1 MPASKKRKQQR
12 IQKSDDTSLHSV
24 STADLQNEIF
34 KRESK
39 LALLIKK
46 RDRFLKRAERLNAQI
61 QQGIEMPN
69 SPKEKAVKTEAANS
83 NGSLLV
89 TLTTVLQGKKMK
101 LAEMEK
107 AVKETGYKTK
117 SKDFSNVIYQ
127 CIKDHRSNFRRVSR
141 GVYTAKSAAS
151 KGE

>member
-1 MPASKKRKQQR
+1 MPASKKRKKRRQGTN
-12 IQKSDDTSLHSV
+12 DDSFLRSV
-24 STADLQNEIF
+24 STYDLQNEIF
-34 KRESK
+34 ARENK
-39 LALLIKK
+39 MARLVKK
-46 RDRFLKRAERLNAQI
+46 RDKLIRQVARIDSQI
-61 QQGIEMPN
+61 QQGSISSSVTKQKSEPVQEQ
-69 SPKEKAVKTEAANS
+69 KLFEI
-83 NGSLLV
+83 LV
-89 TLTTVLQGKKMK
+89 SILQDKKMK

-141 GVYTAKSAAS
+141 GVYTTKGVAS